1 MNKFK
6 EVRKSTIKGMSDEK
20 FTEHLHKGHIVK
32 RYDTEIGQHFEGA
45 NGRSQVKVNAGGTVE
60 NLIKKRKM
68 SKKDR
73 KAWRKAMFED
83 VD

>member
-6 EVRKSTIKGMSDEK
+6 EVKKSTIKGMTDEE
-20 FTEHLHKGHIVK
+20 FTDHVDKGQIVK

-60 NLIKKRKM
+60 NLIKKTKM
-68 SKKDR
+68 SKKAR
-73 KAWRKAMFED
+73 LKWRKAMFED

>member
-6 EVRKSTIKGMSDEK
+6 DVLKSTIPGMSDEE
-20 FTEHLHKGHIVK
+20 FTERRYKGQIVK
-32 RYDTEIGQHFEGA
+32 RNDAEIGQPFEGA
-45 NGRSQVKVNAGGTVE
+45 NGRTQFKVNAGGTVE
-60 NLIKKRKM
+60 NLVKKSKM